1 MSHYYSTVFLTYEE
15 FTILY
20 CSASEDDK
28 LLSPSNSRYNIK
40 ISSGVIVT
48 DRNCQ
53 AIALTSV
60 IYGE

>member
-53 AIALTSV
+53 TIALTSV

>member
-1 MSHYYSTVFLTYEE
+1 MSHYYSTIFLTYEE

-53 AIALTSV
+53 AVALTSV
-60 IYGE
+60 IYG

>member
-1 MSHYYSTVFLTYEE
+1 MSHYYSTIFLTYEE

-20 CSASEDDK
+20 CSASEDDR
-28 LLSPSNSRYNIK
+28 LLSPPNSRYNIK

-53 AIALTSV
+53 AVALTSV
-60 IYGE
+60 IYG